1 MDQPRV
7 LLIYNEPVLPKDHPD
22 APSEFDVVETA
33 NSVEK
38 ILADAAI
45 PTRKL
50 GFAHDPGILID
61 ELRAHPADVVFNLFE
76 GLATQTETEI
86 SVAALLEWLNV
97 PFTGSP
103 SFAIALGRDKV
114 RTKFLLQGA
123 GLPTAPF
130 AVVDQIPMSKWTNA
144 WPAIVKP
151 ACQDSSVGIDQKS
164 VVENQTDLEERVADL
179 LRRYGPPVLI
189 EQFVCGREFH
199 ANIVEEPGN
208 DPTSPVMLSVPL
220 SEVVFKCGPD
230 MRWPIYT
237 FAAKWDEHSEDFKAS
252 PLQTPVWIEP
262 PVWDRV
268 RQLSA
273 LAYKLIGL
281 RDYGRVDLRLT
292 EDGQPYILEV
302 NPNPYLMSSM
312 LVDGMAAI
320 GRKHNRMV
328 TDLVRLAASRG
339 GSRHASLSRSLSL

>member
-33 NSVEK
+33 LSVEK
-38 ILADAAI
+38 ILREADI

-50 GFAHDPGILID
+50 GFAHDPGALVR
-61 ELRAHPADVVFNLFE
+61 ELQDNPADVVFNLFE
-76 GLATQTETEI
+76 GIATQTETEI
-86 SVAALLEWLNV
+86 SVAAMLEWLNI

-103 SFAIALGRDKV
+103 SFAIGLGRDKV
-114 RTKFLLQGA
+114 RTKLLLQGA

-130 AVVDQIPMSKWTNA
+130 IVVDRLPMPEWPHR

-151 ACQDSSVGIDQKS
+151 ACQDSSVGIDQRS
-164 VVENQTDLEERVADL
+164 VVENQSDLEARVVDL
-179 LRRYGPPVLI
+179 LERYGPPILV
-189 EQFVCGREFH
+189 EQFVVGREFH
-199 ANIVEEPGN
+199 ANIIEEPGG
-208 DPTSPVMLSVPL
+208 DARAPAMLSIPL

-237 FAAKWDEHSEDFKAS
+237 FAAKWDEHSTDFKAS
-252 PLQTPVWIEP
+252 PLQTPVWIETEL
-262 PVWDRV
+262 WDRV
-268 RQLSA
+268 QRVTQ
-273 LAYKLIGL
+273 LAYKLVGL

-292 EDGQPYILEV
+292 PEGEPFILEV
-302 NPNPYLMSSM
+302 NPNPYLISSM

-320 GRKHNRMV
+320 GRKHTRMV

-339 GSRHASLSRSLSL
+339 R